1 MSSIIVVEGIHDEM
15 RIKSIFPQAQVLT
28 TNGREIDPNT
38 LSLVKKLSED
48 HSIIV
53 LTDPD
58 GPGEKF
64 VRFYPKPFQVVSM
77 RLLGKRLYQ

>member
-58 GPGEKF
+58 GPGEKNSF
-64 VRFYPKPFQVVSM
+64 GSIPNRSKLSACVY
-77 RLLGKRLYQ
+77 